1 MKRLWVV
8 LSALIMVIGV
18 SVSAQA
24 TLIDNGGGFLYDTDL
39 NITWL
44 QDAN

>member
-1 MKRLWVV
+1 MV
-8 LSALIMVIGV
+8 LGV